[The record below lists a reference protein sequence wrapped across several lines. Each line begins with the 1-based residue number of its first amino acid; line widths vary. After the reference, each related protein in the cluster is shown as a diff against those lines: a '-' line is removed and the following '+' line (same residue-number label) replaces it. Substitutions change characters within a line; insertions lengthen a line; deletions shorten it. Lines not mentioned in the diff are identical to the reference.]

1 MSTRF
6 FIIIFVLIFAI
17 SLGGCLMADSS
28 KPSHFESGQT
38 TIVKLF
44 KVNTNGGLLEIGNL
58 GTPIDGTVIEIPEG
72 ALDREVTFSVGY
84 NNGMLNLRA
93 GKSSGIIVV
102 LSADSL
108 SSFQKHITIKV
119 RFNPS
124 VNPKTIVGY
133 AIDEQGRLH
142 SIDIGSIE
150 KESGVVSFYTFTP
163 LMFTWIY
170 IL

>member
-1 MSTRF
+1 
-6 FIIIFVLIFAI
+6 
-17 SLGGCLMADSS
+17 MADSS